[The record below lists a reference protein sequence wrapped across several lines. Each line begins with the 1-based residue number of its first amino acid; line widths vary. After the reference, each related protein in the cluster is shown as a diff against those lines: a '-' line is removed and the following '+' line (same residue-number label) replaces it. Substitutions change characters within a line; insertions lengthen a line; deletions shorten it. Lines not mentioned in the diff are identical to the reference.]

1 MTKYVFSSVAVLSV
15 CCGNGGML
23 SLYSLAKT
31 PEVEVDPILAVS
43 LLNLAR
49 LMQSGP

>member
-1 MTKYVFSSVAVLSV
+1 
-15 CCGNGGML
+15 ML
-23 SLYSLAKT
+23 ALYSPAKT
-31 PEVEVDPILAVS
+31 PQIEVDPILAVS